1 MPLSNNPWI
10 VESFTTEGAF
20 DKVWRNDV
28 GMVHREDG
36 PAIEWGDGRKHWY
49 LNGKEYDVLEW
60 LLKVHEMRK

>member
-1 MPLSNNPWI
+1 
-10 VESFTTEGAF
+10 
-20 DKVWRNDV
+20 
-28 GMVHREDG
+28 MVHREDG